1 MFIGKYELDGIEH
14 FSIYHKN
21 KYGAYFEWFTDTFS
35 PNCEDIETLD
45 FKISGK
51 TYQERKA
58 SLKDLAKE
66 WQLHFSQF
74 SWSYGELAEITDY
87 FYKNGKRYGLLKVF
101 KENAIC

>member
-1 MFIGKYELDGIEH
+1 MFIGKYELDNK
-14 FSIYHKN
+14 IYN
-21 KYGAYFEWFTDTFS
+21 NIYYGHEGWREWHRDTFS
-35 PNCEDIETLD
+35 VNSSNHEILD

-58 SLKDLAKE
+58 SLKDLAKD

-87 FYKNGKRYGLLKVF
+87 FYENGKRYGLLKDF
-101 KENAIC
+101 RENAIC